1 MGKRRHRLSEG
12 RHRRRARGFVVPGI
26 RHLGVSDLPELAGA
40 PSLRAAVGRDAA
52 IATFTA
58 TQNALAGGFLDQH
71 VGGVASDFPASALAA
86 HPEVIVQDLGWLR
99 ERARARAE
107 GLSGS
112 HSMAPM
118 SLPG

>member
-1 MGKRRHRLSEG
+1 M
-12 RHRRRARGFVVPGI
+12 VPGI